1 MAAISIRN
9 LFRLRKSVLTAL
21 VILLGSTWAAEL
33 AHAQHPLEPPD
44 TTSPRETL
52 STFLTATDQILMLIR
67 NEGAEERSREGL
79 RQLEELDIRSQ
90 RTLDLSE
97 IAPEA
102 RIKVGPDVQVYLYE
116 VLSRIELPP
125 MEKVPGAEELEA
137 NPDLDRWTLP
147 HTEIRI
153 RRVAEGP
160 RRGEF
165 LFDPETV
172 ARAKEFYER
181 TQGLPYLRQPPIED
195 FGSFLEVYGGWNVPV
210 GVIDALPAWSRRVAW
225 NLAWWKWI
233 VLFLAAVASLALV
246 LGVHR
251 LTRRKGQPRS
261 TWGYL
266 FRLALP
272 LTIFVLALWFVP
284 FVSDEINVTG
294 AVANTLRL
302 SSTAVAYVSLAW
314 AIWLFAVAIGE
325 SVATASRIRAESLDA
340 SLIRLTSQVIG
351 MAAALVLIFRGASEI
366 GLPLV
371 GLVASI
377 SIGGLAI
384 ALAAQDTLKSLLG
397 SLTILIDQPYRVGER
412 IVAGGHDGVVER
424 IGLRSTRIRQ
434 LDGNVTSIPN
444 ERMAAMNIE
453 NIGRRGTIRRR
464 SQLRVAIGTP
474 REKIEQAVEIVREIL
489 ANHEGMPP
497 ASPPR
502 VYFDELNPDSLS
514 IRFFYWYAPPDY
526 WAFSEFS
533 ERVNFEI
540 IRRFAEAGIALA
552 PPTSAMHL
560 SDESGRPFGLHSPGE
575 KAHPPEA

>member
-1 MAAISIRN
+1 MAAVSILDLCWSR
-9 LFRLRKSVLTAL
+9 RWVLPAL
-21 VILLGSTWAAEL
+21 VILLSSTWPVEL

-44 TTSPRETL
+44 TSSPRETL
-52 STFLTATDQILMLIR
+52 GTFLTATDQMLMLIR
-67 NEGAEERSREGL
+67 DEGAGKRSREGL
-79 RQLEELDIRSQ
+79 RQLEQLDIRSQ
-90 RTLDLSE
+90 RTLDMSE

-102 RIKVGPDVQVYLYE
+102 RIKVGPDVQVHLYE
-116 VLSRIELPP
+116 VLSRVELPP
-125 MEKVPGAEELEA
+125 MDKVPGPEEIEG

-153 RRVAEGP
+153 RRVAKGP

-165 LFDPETV
+165 LFDPDTV
-172 ARAKEFYER
+172 ARAQEFYQR
-181 TQGLPYLRQPPIED
+181 TRGLPYLRQPPIEG
-195 FGSFLEVYGGWNVPV
+195 FGSFLEVYGGWDVPI
-210 GVIDALPAWSRRVAW
+210 GVIDALPAWARRVAW
-225 NLAWWKWI
+225 SLAWWKWI
-233 VLFLAAVASLALV
+233 VLLVAALANVALIL
-246 LGVHR
+246 LVHR
-251 LTRRKGQPRS
+251 LTRRKGRPRS

-266 FRLALP
+266 FRLVLP
-272 LTIFVLALWFVP
+272 MTVFVSALWFVP

-294 AVANTLRL
+294 AIANALRL

-325 SVATASRIRAESLDA
+325 SVATRSRARAESLDA

-351 MAAALVLIFRGASEI
+351 MAAAIVLVFRGADQI

-397 SLTILIDQPYRVGER
+397 SLTILVDQPYRVGER

-424 IGLRSTRIRQ
+424 IGLRSTGIRQ

-444 ERMAAMNIE
+444 ERMATMNIE
-453 NIGRRGTIRRR
+453 NIGRRGSIRRKA
-464 SQLRVAIGTP
+464 QLRIATGTP
-474 REKIEQAVEIVREIL
+474 REKVEQAVQVVREIL
-489 ANHEGMPP
+489 ANHEGMPSG
-497 ASPPR
+497 SPPR
-502 VYFDELNPDSLS
+502 VYFDEFNPDSLS
-514 IRFFYWYAPPDY
+514 IRFFYWYSPPDY

-552 PPTSAMHL
+552 PPTSRTQIT
-560 SDESGRPFGLHSPGE
+560 DESGQRLTLAVPNQTTPDS
-575 KAHPPEA
+575 

>member
-1 MAAISIRN
+1 M
-9 LFRLRKSVLTAL
+9 LPAL
-21 VILLGSTWAAEL
+21 VILLGSTWPVEL

-44 TTSPRETL
+44 TSSPRETL
-52 STFLTATDQILMLIR
+52 STFLTATDQMLMLIR
-67 NEGAEERSREGL
+67 DEGAAKRTQEGL
-79 RQLEELDIRSQ
+79 RRLEQLDIRSQ
-90 RTLDLSE
+90 RTLDMSE

-102 RIKVGPDVQVYLYE
+102 RIKVGLDVQVYLYE
-116 VLSRIELPP
+116 VLSRVELPP
-125 MEKVPGAEELEA
+125 MEKVPGPEEIEG
-137 NPDLDRWTLP
+137 NPDLDHWTLP

-165 LFDPETV
+165 LFDPDTV
-172 ARAKEFYER
+172 ARAQEFFER

-195 FGSFLEVYGGWNVPV
+195 FGSFLEVYGGWNVPMAWV
-210 GVIDALPAWSRRVAW
+210 DALPNPLRSVVW

-233 VLFLAAVASLALV
+233 VLLVAALANLALIV
-246 LGVHR
+246 WVHR

-272 LTIFVLALWFVP
+272 ITVFVSALWFVP

-294 AVANTLRL
+294 AIANALRL
-302 SSTAVAYVSLAW
+302 SSTAVAYLSLAW

-325 SVATASRIRAESLDA
+325 SIATASRIRAESLDA

-351 MAAALVLIFRGASEI
+351 MAAAIVLIFRGASEI

-453 NIGRRGTIRRR
+453 NIGRRGTIRRKA
-464 SQLRVAIGTP
+464 QLRVAIGTP
-474 REKIEQAVEIVREIL
+474 REKVEQAVQIVGDIL
-489 ANHEGMPP
+489 ADHEGMP
-497 ASPPR
+497 AENPPR

-514 IRFFYWYAPPDY
+514 IRFFFWYGPPDY

-533 ERVNFEI
+533 ERVNLEI

-552 PPTSAMHL
+552 PPTSRTELADDSGQL
-560 SDESGRPFGLHSPGE
+560 FQVASKAPSES
-575 KAHPPEA
+575 